1 METIE
6 THDHD
11 YKTDMDNIEGK
22 EKKNRAKCSIKKCC
36 YDFEKKKWVH
46 LS

>member
-22 EKKNRAKCSIKKCC
+22 EKKKQSKMLNKKMLLW
-36 YDFEKKKWVH
+36 FWKKKWVH

>member
-22 EKKNRAKCSIKKCC
+22 EKKQSKMLNKKM
-36 YDFEKKKWVH
+36 
-46 LS
+46 LL

>member
-22 EKKNRAKCSIKKCC
+22 EKKTEQNAQ
-36 YDFEKKKWVH
+36 
-46 LS
+46 